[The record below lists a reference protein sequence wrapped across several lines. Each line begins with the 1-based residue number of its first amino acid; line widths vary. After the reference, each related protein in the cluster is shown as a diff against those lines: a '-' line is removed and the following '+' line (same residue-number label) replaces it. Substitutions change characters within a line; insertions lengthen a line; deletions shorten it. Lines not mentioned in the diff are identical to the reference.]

1 MDALNKAIVKTT
13 QNSVFILDT
22 PIGEVFVDL
31 VLAFPE
37 LDTMISLRH
46 LHDYTESRFEHHPY
60 VTMCHPNLLE
70 HPDVMHPFDYVACSR
85 AWSDKSMGETLINL
99 GQLTEKFGTE
109 FAKKIFMDG
118 IQKMNSVN
126 YIVAASRLPSA
137 PLPVCVFDHSPA
149 ESRKVTNAMFQDAIE
164 HGWMDGHTV
173 DERKRKHKFCK
184 A

>member
-1 MDALNKAIVKTT
+1 MDALTKAIVPTT
-13 QNSVFILDT
+13 QQSVFILDT
-22 PIGEVFVDL
+22 PMGEVFVDL

-37 LDTMISLRH
+37 LDTMISVRH
-46 LHDYTESRFEHHPY
+46 LHDHAESRFEHHSD

-85 AWSDKSMGETLINL
+85 AWSDKSIGEALINVD
-99 GQLTEKFGTE
+99 QLTERFGME
-109 FAKKIFMDG
+109 FAKKMFMDG

-137 PLPVCVFDHSPA
+137 PLAVCVFDHSPA
-149 ESRKVTNAMFQDAIE
+149 ESRGVIDAMFQDAIE

-173 DERKRKHKFCK
+173 DERKRKQGHC
-184 A
+184 AT